1 MFCGK
6 CGTKLQDG
14 AKFCQNCGAKVGES
28 VAKAKK
34 ENKSENL
41 KKVSFKPEKINIPKV
56 KFTEIIPPMFE
67 WARDFGE
74 GLAAIQDI
82 GDSGSTS
89 VVGFIDLRGNLTID
103 IKIRNAG
110 SFSEGLCAVSI
121 DGDKWGFID
130 KTGELVIPCIYD
142 KPEDLSKAKFKNGYC
157 LCKKNDDFVLIDKYG
172 KETIFDD
179 CDEAEY
185 LSDEGFVSITNF
197 SGKGLFDVHG
207 IEIIPCNY
215 SSIDEFYFYKD
226 IIRIDTSY
234 FDRNGNKIEFEYEP
248 DYGNFVLQS
257 NLIKV
262 QNDDLYGFC
271 NEKGKCIIPCI
282 YKDASDFSEGF
293 AFVKNDFGWMTI
305 DENENIIA
313 KTDVN
318 YDSII
323 NNNGIGTVSLSFR
336 DGIVDK
342 YFNELTKFEYKPAKS
357 LVFNVHHDYARITD
371 NKTEKQG
378 LIDRNGKEIL
388 KCNYD
393 SVIVK
398 KEDIDQGIVKVKHN
412 NKEVYFD
419 LNTGEELFTPGQ
431 YDVIYSFCYGY
442 AMIKKGNKFGYISC
456 IPNAKTL
463 TKEDIGASKL
473 DKEYINNV
481 KKREKQ
487 ELENSKKIEEGQI
500 IEMGGFQWIVLNVVK
515 SKGKAL
521 LLSKDCVSYG
531 AYDDTRY
538 NNTEGM
544 STIGKFV
551 FKLTGGQEK
560 TYIDDV
566 VWANSGIRSFLNT
579 SFYNK
584 FFSDE
589 EKARILKTNIS
600 TTGKRSNHT
609 YGGEDTSDRL
619 FLLSIEEFKK
629 YMYPGESSI
638 ALYMGTNYGWWLRS
652 PGIDNETVASIDTN
666 GEIDMYKY
674 QFADCGTRPAM
685 YIKI

>member
-1 MFCGK
+1 M
-6 CGTKLQDG
+6 L
-14 AKFCQNCGAKVGES
+14 
-28 VAKAKK
+28 
-34 ENKSENL
+34 
-41 KKVSFKPEKINIPKV
+41 
-56 KFTEIIPPMFE
+56 
-67 WARDFGE
+67 
-74 GLAAIQDI
+74 
-82 GDSGSTS
+82 
-89 VVGFIDLRGNLTID
+89 
-103 IKIRNAG
+103 
-110 SFSEGLCAVSI
+110 
-121 DGDKWGFID
+121 
-130 KTGELVIPCIYD
+130 
-142 KPEDLSKAKFKNGYC
+142 
-157 LCKKNDDFVLIDKYG
+157 
-172 KETIFDD
+172 
-179 CDEAEY
+179 
-185 LSDEGFVSITNF
+185 
-197 SGKGLFDVHG
+197 
-207 IEIIPCNY
+207 
-215 SSIDEFYFYKD
+215 
-226 IIRIDTSY
+226 
-234 FDRNGNKIEFEYEP
+234 
-248 DYGNFVLQS
+248 
-257 NLIKV
+257 
-262 QNDDLYGFC
+262 
-271 NEKGKCIIPCI
+271 
-282 YKDASDFSEGF
+282 
-293 AFVKNDFGWMTI
+293 
-305 DENENIIA
+305 
-313 KTDVN
+313 
-318 YDSII
+318 
-323 NNNGIGTVSLSFR
+323 
-336 DGIVDK
+336 
-342 YFNELTKFEYKPAKS
+342 
-357 LVFNVHHDYARITD
+357 
-371 NKTEKQG
+371 
-378 LIDRNGKEIL
+378 
-388 KCNYD
+388 
-393 SVIVK
+393 
-398 KEDIDQGIVKVKHN
+398 
-412 NKEVYFD
+412 KEVYFD